1 MIYVGKMKEINQ
13 TKGAIKITVQ
23 GPSLTGFDDRTE
35 YLPKSIINIK
45 RNRVT
50 GEFLIYIPHWLLEK
64 KEINWYRISEIEP
77 ITRP

>member
-13 TKGAIKITVQ
+13 TQGAIKITVQ
-23 GPSLTGFDDRTE
+23 GPSLTGYDDRTE

-45 RNRVT
+45 RNRTT
-50 GEFLIYIPHWLLEK
+50 GEFLIFIPDWLLK
-64 KEINWYRISEIEP
+64 RKEINWYRITEIEP